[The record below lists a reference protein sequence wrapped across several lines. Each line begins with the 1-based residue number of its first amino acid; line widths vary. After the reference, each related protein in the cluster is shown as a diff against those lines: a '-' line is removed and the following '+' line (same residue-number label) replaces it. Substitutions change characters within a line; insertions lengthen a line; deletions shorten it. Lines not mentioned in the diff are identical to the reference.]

1 MFDRFTLEEKA
12 VAQWVQ
18 KNNKHAGATTNTLSN
33 VKNYYLSVR
42 GMQEVMG
49 IVGIPIK
56 SYEQLDTFEK
66 NLIIAILNEC
76 GIIME
81 RRRLSQEKYKIEM
94 RTHQEKLRSNL
105 LRAISHD
112 LRTPLTGISGNAAIL
127 MDQETLLPEG
137 KKHELY
143 TSIYD
148 DAMWLMNLTE
158 NLLGFFTKA

>member
-1 MFDRFTLEEKA
+1 
-12 VAQWVQ
+12 
-18 KNNKHAGATTNTLSN
+18 
-33 VKNYYLSVR
+33 
-42 GMQEVMG
+42 MG

-158 NLLGFFTKA
+158 NLLSITRVENGSMEAADGTAAFNGSF